1 MTLEELTLFWRHPRL
16 WLLLGCL
23 GQLLFTARFLL
34 QWLATERLGA
44 TVIPHIFWRL
54 SLCGGMAM
62 LAYALSRRDPVVAV
76 GQTMGL
82 VFYARNLIIATKPVK
97 SSRHQVWCRTCRNR
111 DPEPDVRH
119 PGETQQNGINECKI
133 MA

>member
-1 MTLEELTLFWRHPRL
+1 MTLEELTSFWRHPRL

-97 SSRHQVWCRTCRNR
+97 SSGHQVRSRSRQIR
-111 DPEPDVRH
+111 DPERDVPH
-119 PGETQQNGINECKI
+119 PSEAQQHCTNECKF